1 VRIEGGLFGLGFV
14 FYTLLAGVYWYFSR
28 DEIGTTALALTG
40 GMAFL
45 VSFYALYTSKRVFP
59 RPEDRLDAEIDEA
72 DPEYGFYSPHSWWP
86 LAVAVAT
93 VTVVLG
99 LIFAVWLIVLG
110 VAALVLGLV
119 GLLFEYYR
127 GEFAH

>member
-1 VRIEGGLFGLGFV
+1 VRIEGGLFFIGFV
-14 FYTLLAGVYWYFSR
+14 FYSLLSGVYWYFSR

-45 VSFYALYTSKRVFP
+45 ISFYALYTSKRVYP
-59 RPEDRLDAEIDEA
+59 RPEDRLDAEMDEA

-86 LAVAVAT
+86 LAVAVPT
-93 VTVVLG
+93 VMIVLG

>member
-1 VRIEGGLFGLGFV
+1 MRIEGALFGIGFI
-14 FYTLLAGVYWYFSR
+14 FYSLLAGVYWYFSR

-45 VSFYALYTSKRVFP
+45 ISFYALYTSKRVYP
-59 RPEDRLDAEIDEA
+59 RPEDRLDAEMDEA

-86 LAVAVAT
+86 LAVAVPT
-93 VTVVLG
+93 VMIVLG

>member
-1 VRIEGGLFGLGFV
+1 MRIEGGLFAIGFV
-14 FYTLLAGVYWYFSR
+14 FYSLLAGVYWYLSR

-45 VSFYALYTSKRVFP
+45 ISFYALYTSKRVYP
-59 RPEDRLDAEIDEA
+59 RPEDRLDAEMDEA

-86 LAVAVAT
+86 LAVAIST
-93 VTVVLG
+93 LTIVLG

-110 VAALVLGLV
+110 VAALLLGLI

>member
-1 VRIEGGLFGLGFV
+1 MRIEGGLFGIGFV

-45 VSFYALYTSKRVFP
+45 ISFYALYTSKRVYP
-59 RPEDRLDAEIDEA
+59 RPEDRLDAEMDEA

-86 LAVAVAT
+86 LAVAVST
-93 VTVVLG
+93 VIVVLG

>member
-1 VRIEGGLFGLGFV
+1 MRIKGGLFGIGFV

-45 VSFYALYTSKRVFP
+45 IAFYALYTSKRVYP
-59 RPEDRLDAEIDEA
+59 RPEDRLDAEMDEA

-86 LAVAVAT
+86 LAVAVPA
-93 VTVVLG
+93 VMIVLG

-119 GLLFEYYR
+119 GFLFEYYR

>member
-1 VRIEGGLFGLGFV
+1 VKIEGGLFGIGFI

-45 VSFYALYTSKRVFP
+45 ISFYALYTSKRVYP

-86 LAVAVAT
+86 LAVAFSAVI
-93 VTVVLG
+93 VVLG

-110 VAALVLGLV
+110 VAALMLGLI
-119 GLLFEYYR
+119 GFLFEYYR

>member
-1 VRIEGGLFGLGFV
+1 MRIEGGLFGLGFV
-14 FYTLLAGVYWYFSR
+14 FYSLLAGVYWYFSR

-45 VSFYALYTSKRVFP
+45 VSFYALYTSKRVYP

-86 LAVAVAT
+86 LAVAVST
-93 VTVVLG
+93 VIVVLG

>member
-1 VRIEGGLFGLGFV
+1 VRIEGGLFAIGFV

-45 VSFYALYTSKRVFP
+45 IAFYALYTSKRVYP
-59 RPEDRLDAEIDEA
+59 RPEDRLDAEMDEA

-86 LAVAVAT
+86 LAVAVP
-93 VTVVLG
+93 VVMIVLG

>member
-1 VRIEGGLFGLGFV
+1 MRIEGALFALGFV
-14 FYTLLAGVYWYFSR
+14 FYSLLAGVYWYFSR

-45 VSFYALYTSKRVFP
+45 ISFYALYTSKRVYP
-59 RPEDRLDAEIDEA
+59 RPEDRLDGEIDEA

-86 LAVAVAT
+86 LAVAFAT
-93 VTVVLG
+93 VIIVLG

-110 VAALVLGLV
+110 VAALILGMV